1 VSRIATTSIAT
12 VVAILGLA
20 ASGALAAS
28 PGGGTYHGKISG
40 GKATVKVKTAKR
52 ANFRFLLKTRCGLS
66 RGQMRLKVRGGR
78 FRGRELRR
86 KGASTVV
93 KGRFVAGGEAAKG
106 SLKSSTEGCRTGK
119 RKFRISRTGG
129 AGSAGGG
136 NDSEAPA
143 GHYAGS
149 DAAGNPIAFDVVE
162 GPDGQLVRNLA
173 VDAETECWDDLD
185 GDGQSDTL
193 LARVAGLEGKVVE
206 GEVDVY
212 YAPDEDTEYSVDGP
226 IEAGRATLDVWVGG
240 KFDAGGFPS
249 ATGPFECDGWGVTYV
264 ATVQR

>member
-1 VSRIATTSIAT
+1 
-12 VVAILGLA
+12 VVAVLGLA

-28 PGGGTYHGKISG
+28 PGGGTYHGKITG

-52 ANFRFLLKTRCGLS
+52 ANFRFVLRTRCGVS
-66 RGQMRLKVRGGR
+66 RGQLRLKVRNGR
-78 FRGRELRR
+78 FTGSELRR

-93 KGRFVAGGEAAKG
+93 TGRFVADGEVAKG
-106 SLKSSTEGCRTGK
+106 SLKASSDGCRTGK

-129 AGSAGGG
+129 AGSGGG
-136 NDSEAPA
+136 GDETDAET

-149 DAAGNPIAFDVVE
+149 DAAGNPISFDVVDS
-162 GPDGQLVRNLA
+162 GGGQAVRNLA
-173 VDAETECWDDLD
+173 VDADTECWDDYD

-193 LARVAGLEGKVVE
+193 LVHVGGLEGKLVE
-206 GEVDVY
+206 GAVDVY

-226 IEAGRATLDVWVGG
+226 IEDGRATLDVWVGG
-240 KFDAGGFPS
+240 KFEAGGFPS

-264 ATVQR
+264 ATVQG